1 MSVATVESLLR
12 TLRLSTAANELSEVL
27 SKSKSN
33 ASLSWVIGVPQKY
46 WTLF

>member
-27 SKSKSN
+27 SKSKSKCIFKLGN
-33 ASLSWVIGVPQKY
+33 
-46 WTLF
+46 